1 MVTRDNSMDMKIA
14 EEAAEWLIELDNPDP
29 QALARFA
36 AWLKA
41 SPRHVEE
48 FLLVSAVWTEFD
60 DFDPDRRFP
69 VRRMLDAATRN
80 VQPISPGAQVPE
92 PQAAKPDRRRWFAAA
107 AVVLI
112 AVLAGVWGVFA
123 LQAGTYVTAIGEQ
136 RSFKLED
143 GSIIHLNTQS
153 RVEVRYS
160 EAERT
165 VRLLAG
171 EAMFG
176 VARDAERPFRVMSGD
191 AIIQALGT
199 EFNVY
204 RRAEGTTVS
213 VVEGVVQVLPTG
225 EAPPGPVPNAPSPA
239 STLTH
244 GTISFMAPARV
255 EAGEQAQVSA
265 GGEVVTQPVSDISG
279 AVAWRERRLVFR
291 GDRLEVVAR
300 EFNRYNRVQ
309 IRIEGEEVR
318 ARRLTAVFDADDP
331 RSLVLFLKSDAQLN
345 VVADDR
351 QVVIRPAG

>member
-1 MVTRDNSMDMKIA
+1 MDLKIA

-60 DFDPDRRFP
+60 DFDPDRRFAI
-69 VRRMLDAATRN
+69 RRVLDAATSN
-80 VQPISPGAQVPE
+80 VQPLAPGASVARPKPE
-92 PQAAKPDRRRWFAAA
+92 PAKPSRKRWYAVAA
-107 AVVLI
+107 AVAGVAVLVAAW
-112 AVLAGVWGVFA
+112 AVLARWPG
-123 LQAGTYVTAIGEQ
+123 GTYITSVGEQ

-160 EAERT
+160 KEART
-165 VRLLAG
+165 IRLLAG

-176 VARDAERPFRVMSGD
+176 VVRDAKRPFRVMSGD

-204 RRAEGTTVS
+204 RRAGGTTVS

-225 EAPPGPVPNAPSPA
+225 EDLPGAVPNAPSPA
-239 STLTH
+239 STLTQ
-244 GTISFMAPARV
+244 GTISYMAPARV

-279 AVAWRERRLVFR
+279 AVAWRARRLVFR
-291 GDRLEVVAR
+291 GDPLEVVAR
-300 EFNRYNRVQ
+300 EFNRYNRLQ
-309 IRIEGEEVR
+309 IRLEGDKVR
-318 ARRLTAVFDADDP
+318 TKQLTAVFDADDP
-331 RSLVLFLKSDAQLN
+331 RSLVLFLKSDNRLN
-345 VVADDR
+345 VVASDR
-351 QVVIRPAG
+351 EVVIRPAG

>member
-1 MVTRDNSMDMKIA
+1 MSTRDNGVDLKIA
-14 EEAAEWLIELDNPDP
+14 EEAAEWLIELDDPDP
-29 QALARFA
+29 EALARFA

-80 VQPISPGAQVPE
+80 VQPLSPGVEVQP
-92 PQAAKPDRRRWFAAA
+92 PQAAKPARRRWLVAA
-107 AVVLI
+107 AVALV
-112 AVLAGVWGVFA
+112 AVGAGVWGAFA
-123 LQAGTYVTAIGEQ
+123 LRQGTYVTAIGEQ

-160 EAERT
+160 EGERT
-165 VRLLAG
+165 VRLLSG
-171 EAMFG
+171 EAMFA

-291 GDRLEVVAR
+291 GDPLDVVAR
-300 EFNRYNRVQ
+300 EFNRYNRLQ
-309 IRIEGEEVR
+309 IRIEGDAVR
-318 ARRLTAVFDADDP
+318 AKRMTAVFDADDP

-345 VVADDR
+345 VVADDQ
-351 QVVIRPAG
+351 QVLIRPAG